1 SLAVPINALP
11 KSDNLRWKAWPRPE
25 VFGPALQL
33 RLAQNDKHPTASL
46 WLSATL
52 PTTSFAHL
60 ILKPHRNW
68 PGLATCRDLPVIT
81 AFRPGGDLAACAPK
95 QCDPICYLFAT
106 LRETV
111 LFSST

>member
-1 SLAVPINALP
+1 MRWQNRIIRNGKPGLAP
-11 KSDNLRWKAWPRPE
+11 K

-68 PGLATCRDLPVIT
+68 PRLAGCRDLPVIT
-81 AFRPGGDLAACAPK
+81 AFRPVAD
-95 QCDPICYLFAT
+95 
-106 LRETV
+106 
-111 LFSST
+111 